1 MKNKKEE
8 IDLKDLASGV
18 SSITEFSKEQTEL
31 YAKIFIDHPNNPVK
45 TTLDT
50 IIKEKI
56 KGYYWTLAHV
66 PNEKR
71 SIVVDTFISGIIQAL
86 EQVLQ
91 IAPEFIQAGEE
102 IKKEDKK

>member
-1 MKNKKEE
+1 
-8 IDLKDLASGV
+8 L
-18 SSITEFSKEQTEL
+18 
-31 YAKIFIDHPNNPVK
+31 
-45 TTLDT
+45 
-50 IIKEKI
+50 
-56 KGYYWTLAHV
+56 TLAHV